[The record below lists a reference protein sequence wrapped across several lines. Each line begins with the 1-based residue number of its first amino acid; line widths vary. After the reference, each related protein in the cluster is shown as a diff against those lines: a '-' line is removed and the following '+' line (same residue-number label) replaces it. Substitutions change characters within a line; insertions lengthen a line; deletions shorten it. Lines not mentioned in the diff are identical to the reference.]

1 MSMNIDQAGG
11 IIHTQAVVSFYNG
24 VQINDGKTASAGRPI
39 YDDVEMIRIQWAG
52 NTKSELHA
60 PASDRSDRPIVNRE
74 DQSRY
79 WPKWKDHPDFKA
91 AYEAFKAGN
100 EHVVNGT
107 PVSELPFL
115 TDARRLELK
124 AINIL
129 TAEQLAAVDINTKLG
144 RDLVSLR
151 QQAAVYLQRAAGAAV
166 DAQHEM
172 EKAAMQAQV
181 DELKAQMAQ
190 LLTATSSKAP
200 VAAKKA
206 VTPAQ
211 EHDPV
216 YATFDS
222 FDDDSLRAYLT
233 DATGEA
239 PHNRCG
245 HAKLVEMAVEADRKM
260 KAASQIA
267 A

>member
-24 VQINDGKTASAGRPI
+24 VQINDGKTAAAGRPI

-129 TAEQLAAVDINTKLG
+129 TAEQLAAIDINSKLG

-172 EKAAMQAQV
+172 EKAAMQAQLA
-181 DELKAQMAQ
+181 ELKAQMAQ
-190 LLTATSSKAP
+190 LLTATSGKAP
-200 VAAKKA
+200 VAAKKVA
-206 VTPAQ
+206 APETVSPFNGWAD
-211 EHDPV
+211 EDIRAWMRDADP
-216 YATFDS
+216 
-222 FDDDSLRAYLT
+222 
-233 DATGEA
+233 GA
-239 PHNRCG
+239 PEPHHKLGN
-245 HAKLVEMAVEADRKM
+245 AKLIALADELNARIKAQSMEA
-260 KAASQIA
+260 A
-267 A
+267 